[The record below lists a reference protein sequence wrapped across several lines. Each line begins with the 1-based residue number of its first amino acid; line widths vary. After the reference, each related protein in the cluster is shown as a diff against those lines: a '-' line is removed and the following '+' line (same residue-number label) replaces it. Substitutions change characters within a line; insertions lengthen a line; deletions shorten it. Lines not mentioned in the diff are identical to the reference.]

1 MVALRE
7 DYEYNNTDEIN
18 AFIAVKNPFRYR
30 SYYYDFETNLYY
42 LNSRYYDPEIG
53 RFINADNI
61 SNVDKST
68 FNGLN
73 LYAYCV
79 NNPVM
84 LTDSQGE
91 SWWSDFWKGVKK
103 FFKTVGDVFLG
114 VLSIGLVVG
123 GILLTVFSGGSLY
136 KLGSAMI
143 GAGVGSFLGGL
154 DSYLNGGSYSGGWLG
169 GAVSGGLSGFGI
181 AYGKIW
187 GLVGGMIGNAA
198 GTFITD
204 IINGDYKHNKSYWM
218 NLISDSIFAGLISML
233 AGRFGE
239 SSEILKNL
247 NLIDLFI
254 GISVI
259 GEFAFSYLN
268 DSLLSLLK
276 QFTDGIKN
284 KYVFSI

>member
-1 MVALRE
+1 M
-7 DYEYNNTDEIN
+7 
-18 AFIAVKNPFRYR
+18 
-30 SYYYDFETNLYY
+30 
-42 LNSRYYDPEIG
+42 
-53 RFINADNI
+53 
-61 SNVDKST
+61 
-68 FNGLN
+68 
-73 LYAYCV
+73 
-79 NNPVM
+79 
-84 LTDSQGE
+84 
-91 SWWSDFWKGVKK
+91 
-103 FFKTVGDVFLG
+103 
-114 VLSIGLVVG
+114 
-123 GILLTVFSGGSLY
+123 LTVFSGGSLY